1 MTDCQAIDPS
11 NKGANVLAY
20 PAIIYN
26 KEKPG
31 STNIIHSG
39 ENHKVRKLQ
48 KNVLKEKKIVD
59 IKKKQAY
66 PNSIEMKQQEGKG
79 IKNKCIFF
87 QGKYK
92 HEKKGSGKIALQ
104 K

>member
-11 NKGANVLAY
+11 NKGANFLAY

-48 KNVLKEKKIVD
+48 KNVLKEKQIVD
-59 IKKKQAY
+59 IKKQAC
-66 PNSIEMKQQEGKG
+66 PNSIDMKQQEGKE
-79 IKNKCIFF
+79 IKKEMYFV
-87 QGKYK
+87 
-92 HEKKGSGKIALQ
+92 SR
-104 K
+104 